1 MAHRR
6 IGQVLVDMGFITDE
20 QQELLV
26 DEQHE
31 HPGQL
36 LGKVAIDMG
45 LVTEEQLAQAL
56 GEQLSLSVTTVN
68 EITIK
73 REVIAMVTAP
83 MAQMYRIV
91 PIEFDGDTLTV
102 AMCESPNLSVQCEGR
117 RGVVV

>member
-45 LVTEEQLAQAL
+45 LINEEQLAQAL
-56 GEQLSLSVTTVN
+56 AEQLSLTT
-68 EITIK
+68 T
-73 REVIAMVTAP
+73 
-83 MAQMYRIV
+83 
-91 PIEFDGDTLTV
+91 
-102 AMCESPNLSVQCEGR
+102 SR
-117 RGVVV
+117 R

>member
-31 HPGQL
+31 NPGQL
-36 LGKVAIDMG
+36 VGKVAIDMG
-45 LVTEEQLAQAL
+45 LVTEEQVAQAL
-56 GEQLSLSVTTVN
+56 GEQLSLSMTAVN

-73 REVIAMVTAP
+73 KEVVGMVTAP
-83 MAQMYRIV
+83 MAHMYRII
-91 PIEFDGDTLTV
+91 PIALDGAALSV
-102 AMCESPNLSVQCEGR
+102 AM
-117 RGVVV
+117 